1 MKITTELF
9 FECYNFYKNKNY
21 SSRSLYILRSNLEKF
36 DKFMRGIVGEYQIS
50 NITYKIL
57 EDYKTQLSETPIP
70 KQSIYYGKRKFLSP
84 KTIQM
89 RIQSVKNFLRFMNF
103 IYWAGID
110 YRNIEIPRIKDMHIN
125 FLEEEE
131 VQQLLQ
137 VAEETEKTPIGK
149 QRSKLLITL
158 GYTTGLRLAEI
169 LSLQVDDVRK
179 GQAIIKGKWSKE
191 RITFFIPKV
200 QEILENYLKTLKKP
214 SPQTGKILKRKCK
227 EKRVFISHNAYNFWG
242 KLSKESVCWLFKKYD
257 EKLNLPNKKVSC
269 HTLRHSFATKLL
281 DKNINLR
288 EIQELMGHAD
298 LKTTEGY
305 THVRNTQLEVAHKLA
320 FEDFK

>member
-103 IYWAGID
+103 IY
-110 YRNIEIPRIKDMHIN
+110 
-125 FLEEEE
+125 
-131 VQQLLQ
+131 
-137 VAEETEKTPIGK
+137 
-149 QRSKLLITL
+149 
-158 GYTTGLRLAEI
+158 
-169 LSLQVDDVRK
+169 
-179 GQAIIKGKWSKE
+179 
-191 RITFFIPKV
+191 
-200 QEILENYLKTLKKP
+200 
-214 SPQTGKILKRKCK
+214 
-227 EKRVFISHNAYNFWG
+227 
-242 KLSKESVCWLFKKYD
+242 
-257 EKLNLPNKKVSC
+257 
-269 HTLRHSFATKLL
+269 
-281 DKNINLR
+281 
-288 EIQELMGHAD
+288 
-298 LKTTEGY
+298 
-305 THVRNTQLEVAHKLA
+305 
-320 FEDFK
+320 